1 MKVTFQFEA
10 QLRQVAG
17 INSCVVELPENVSLL
32 AAIQH
37 VSDEAG
43 EVLRERLLSARKAV
57 QPGILV
63 FVNERPVPS
72 ALTDNHRLQSGDV
85 ILLLP
90 PISGG

>member
-17 INSCVVELPENVSLL
+17 VNSFDVELPENVSLL
-32 AAIQH
+32 TAIQH
-37 VSDEAG
+37 VSEEAG
-43 EVLRERLLSARKAV
+43 EALRERLLTAEKSV
-57 QPGILV
+57 QPGIML
-63 FVNERPVPS
+63 FVNELPVPS
-72 ALTDNHRLQSGDV
+72 ALTDNHRLDSGDV